1 MCWGMPGGQILV
13 SRAMRS
19 SVIMIGLRKITM
31 VSDAVVVFTLTLNCC
46 VDVLP
51 RHYLTTW
58 EALGHMT
65 APDITRNEWSIG

>member
-1 MCWGMPGGQILV
+1 
-13 SRAMRS
+13 
-19 SVIMIGLRKITM
+19 M